1 MTKSS
6 SAQVKPGQSPGLA
19 HSVTGLLAR
28 QHTLGSH
35 ICVQREAAST
45 ETHSE
50 APSLVSDVIASPGR
64 PLDAST
70 RSLMEPRLGH
80 DFSQVRVHTDDRA
93 AESARPEIISP
104 LAPASTHP
112 ALKKGSN

>member
-45 ETHSE
+45 ETHTE
-50 APSLVSDVIASPGR
+50 AMRRHEA
-64 PLDAST
+64 
-70 RSLMEPRLGH
+70 
-80 DFSQVRVHTDDRA
+80 
-93 AESARPEIISP
+93 
-104 LAPASTHP
+104 
-112 ALKKGSN
+112 